1 MLSRIQVF
9 LEKNRSWLFSLLL
22 VVIIVPFV
30 FTIGSMPGLVGGR
43 KAKNLKL
50 FGYDLSNQ
58 KQLEEVVRNGALS
71 RVLQTGSEE
80 NAWMESAQ
88 GYAFYRLW
96 LLSIARE
103 LRLPDPNSDALQ
115 NFIKKLPVFLDDK
128 HQFDSKRYNTYLENW
143 RQRFGKHYT
152 LKSLLV
158 EDYLCDQVRKIV
170 QKTEFILPEEIDNS
184 YKNLKSKYTLDY
196 MVVKNE
202 EPLPEQL
209 HANVIQSYYDKHKE
223 KYRVDQRADVTLLFF
238 DMNKYKASLPAP
250 AEGLLEQ
257 YFETHKSQ
265 FGHGKMDVSLDEVR
279 EEVKVDW
286 ETEHSMQ
293 LAEEAAS
300 QFALQVYDR
309 SILMDSDPWKI
320 LLDANDVR
328 CIRSIAPYAK
338 DNIPEKEG
346 FPPSALEKAFDLNE
360 DHFLSDPVVVK
371 NGVVLIALNKFLP
384 PHIPDLETIRER
396 VLEDAKLAERQRL
409 FDEKLERLQKRLEK
423 DGAPADFPLSTLE
436 DFSFE
441 NIKDIINLL
450 EFRDIIAFSKDISEL
465 KLNAWTK
472 PYKGQGDSVV
482 LFFCRDK
489 KYPEN
494 FKEDKDYKDFRK
506 HSLKEQRRAYA
517 DTLVREIL
525 EATMNS

>member
-22 VVIIVPFV
+22 VIIVVPFV
-30 FTIGSMPGLVGGR
+30 FTIGSIPGLVGGHKTKR
-43 KAKNLKL
+43 LKL

-71 RVLQTGSEE
+71 RTLQTGSEE

-115 NFIKKLPVFLDDK
+115 NFIKRLPIFLDGK
-128 HQFDSKRYNTYLENW
+128 HQFDSKRYNTYLEDW

-152 LKSLLV
+152 LKSLLI
-158 EDYLCDQVRKIV
+158 EDYLCNQVRKIV
-170 QKTEFILPEEIDNS
+170 QKTEFVLPEEIDNA

-202 EPLPEQL
+202 EPLPDQL
-209 HANVIQSYYDKHKE
+209 HANVIQGYYDEHKE

-238 DMNKYKASLPAP
+238 DVNKYKTSLPMP
-250 AEGLLEQ
+250 SEGLLEQ
-257 YFETHKSQ
+257 YFEAHKSQ
-265 FGHGKMDVSLDEVR
+265 FGQGKTDLTLDEVR
-279 EEVKVDW
+279 EDVKVAW
-286 ETEHSMQ
+286 EMEHSMQ

-309 SILMDSDPWKI
+309 SIVMDSDPWKI
-320 LLDANDVR
+320 LLDTNDVR
-328 CIRSIAPYAK
+328 CICSIAPYAK

-346 FPPSALEKAFDLNE
+346 FPPSALKKAFDLNE
-360 DHFLSDPVVVK
+360 DHFLSDPIAVK

-384 PHIPDLETIRER
+384 PHIPDLETIREQ
-396 VLEDAKLAERQRL
+396 VLKDAKLAERQRL
-409 FDEKLERLQKRLEK
+409 FDEKLERLQKHLGK
-423 DGAPADFPLSTLE
+423 AGAPADFPLSTLE

-450 EFRDIIAFSKDISEL
+450 EFRDIIAFSKDINEL
-465 KLNAWTK
+465 KLNDWTK

-482 LFFCRDK
+482 FFFCRDK
-489 KYPEN
+489 KYPKDY
-494 FKEDKDYKDFRK
+494 KEDQDYKDFHK
-506 HSLKEQRRAYA
+506 HFMEKQRHAYA
-517 DTLVREIL
+517 EALIREIL